1 MNLADCYR
9 LLGLRSGAV
18 SAEVKASY
26 RRLARQ
32 YHPDANPGDQQA
44 HDTFLR
50 ITEAYKVLMAAIP
63 MTAGDASPQPQPGT
77 SPPTAATVATGH
89 PPGVPLSEVDQ
100 QLKQSAYQ
108 QLQVLLKQQRFPRA
122 IALVE
127 GLAQR
132 LSQDLEVRQ
141 WQAIVYQ
148 RWGRYLIKE
157 RQFDKAR
164 VYLQKAL
171 RVDPHNRSLAIE
183 VQRDL
188 HKLEQVF
195 H

>member
-1 MNLADCYR
+1 MVMNLADYYR
-9 LLGLRSGAV
+9 LLGLRSDA
-18 SAEVKASY
+18 SAADVKASY

-32 YHPDANPGDQQA
+32 YHPDINPDDRQA
-44 HDTFLR
+44 HDTFIR
-50 ITEAYKVLMAAIP
+50 ITEAYKALMMLLPATEVGA
-63 MTAGDASPQPQPGT
+63 TSRPQPA
-77 SPPTAATVATGH
+77 PPPVTDPMATAR
-89 PPGVPLSEVDQ
+89 PLSKIEQ

-108 QLQVLLKQQRFPRA
+108 QLQELLKQHRFPRA
-122 IALVE
+122 VVLVE

-148 RWGRYLIKE
+148 RWGRHLIKE
-157 RQFDKAR
+157 HQFSKAR

-171 RVDPHNRSLAIE
+171 RVDPHNRSLAVE

>member
-9 LLGLRSGAV
+9 VLRLRSGAAA
-18 SAEVKASY
+18 AEVKASY

-44 HDTFLR
+44 HDMFLR
-50 ITEAYKVLMAAIP
+50 ITEAYKVLMRAIP
-63 MTAGDASPQPQPGT
+63 MAAGDRPSR
-77 SPPTAATVATGH
+77 SEPTPEAAATVGM
-89 PPGVPLSEVDQ
+89 GQPLSALEHH
-100 QLKQSAYQ
+100 LKQSAYQ
-108 QLQVLLKQQRFPRA
+108 QLQTLLKQQRFPRA

-132 LSQDLEVRQ
+132 LPQDMEVRQ

-148 RWGRYLIKE
+148 RWGRSLIKE
-157 RQFDKAR
+157 HQFDKAR

>member
-9 LLGLRSGAV
+9 VLGLRSGAAA
-18 SAEVKASY
+18 AEVKASY

-44 HDTFLR
+44 HEVFLR
-50 ITEAYKVLMAAIP
+50 ITEAYKVLMQAMPVAQGDGSP
-63 MTAGDASPQPQPGT
+63 SSSRQTAGMT
-77 SPPTAATVATGH
+77 VTAG
-89 PPGVPLSEVDQ
+89 GGQPLSAVEQ

-132 LSQDLEVRQ
+132 LSQDMEVRQ

-188 HKLEQVF
+188 HKLEQVL